1 MEVRHLQRLVVN
13 LIKKTT
19 TFGEKNLRTL
29 GPKIWNSLSE
39 DVKDLTS
46 LPEFT
51 ESIKAWYGPECKYN
65 ICKYLSNINHYT

>member
-13 LIKKTT
+13 LIKKLQRSV
-19 TFGEKNLRTL
+19 KRTL

-51 ESIKAWYGPECKYN
+51 EFIKAWYGPECKYN